1 MNLSQ
6 SFTQSQSIPSSWLWI
21 FISFWD
27 IQVSGQVPR
36 KASPHMLPF
45 SQIATIGKKT
55 SGHLRASQSLSF
67 SEFLQFSGPMTKD
80 SSCLFCVFPCFP
92 ILRPPGTISTR
103 IAVSTFGSLLC
114 HATAVPRAVAER
126 RRCTGTAE
134 RRGKTGPLTA
144 PGASNGDVLGWSQYH
159 KLVYKP
165 LS

>member
-1 MNLSQ
+1 MALNFHQFLGYPSFRASTQ
-6 SFTQSQSIPSSWLWI
+6 ESFTTY
-21 FISFWD
+21 
-27 IQVSGQVPR
+27 
-36 KASPHMLPF
+36 
-45 SQIATIGKKT
+45 ATLQPNRHYRKKT

-114 HATAVPRAVAER
+114 HATAVARAVAER